1 MLHVG
6 DVDKSVAKLRNCLN
20 STSELFE
27 NRFRVVF
34 LCYIAG
40 NSELL
45 PIRNKEKRSD
55 TDTKKPNR
63 TANIATNERN
73 KTKLALLFCSEC
85 RLIFEVYL
93 KYTNK
98 RAK

>member
-6 DVDKSVAKLRNCLN
+6 DFDKSVAKLRNFLN

-63 TANIATNERN
+63 PANIATNERN
-73 KTKLALLFCSEC
+73 KNKACFVILQRVPSYI
-85 RLIFEVYL
+85 RGIFQI
-93 KYTNK
+93 
-98 RAK
+98 